1 MSAAEEDAKNG
12 GGAAARRKLAAL
24 AAARKANHGDS
35 SDAFLV
41 EGDILGVQKKKKNSY
56 EERLAKIAEGREG
69 REKFGSHK
77 HKKLDDKAHSTTNQ
91 EKKRKKN
98 FAMVSHSYNVTSK
111 GKASLHQKSKKL
123 RNHVNR
129 YALLFSHA
137 YPPSLLTVVVVCLSL
152 QYEEWRTTKKRRA
165 QIELLD
171 FLVSEY
177 ILWVVL
183 LQLFPFSAYSPALQ
197 LLVSLHFSFLDQRF
211 TAFLFLPSDLVQS
224 DALSAMF
231 KESEMMVRDQTHPL
245 AFLCILRIFRIR
257 LRLPLLFPFPRGS
270 PPSPPHFPP
279 ASWISFSRRLRN
291 SFEI

>member
-165 QIELLD
+165 QIELPD

-183 LQLFPFSAYSPALQ
+183 L
-197 LLVSLHFSFLDQRF
+197 H
-211 TAFLFLPSDLVQS
+211 
-224 DALSAMF
+224 
-231 KESEMMVRDQTHPL
+231 
-245 AFLCILRIFRIR
+245 
-257 LRLPLLFPFPRGS
+257 LFPFPHTSLHCNLSFRFILVPRPAIQS
-270 PPSPPHFPP
+270 LPPFNLFRFENLSVT
-279 ASWISFSRRLRN
+279 AQKLRSW
-291 SFEI
+291 